1 MHPSRFGTLCFI
13 CNGVLLLVTQ
23 PLIYR
28 PDLSLAVVG
37 NAVTALCLL
46 FVGVFRL
53 YSEQG
58 EKRPAEYGLF
68 AYGMAL
74 SSLLATALFLV
85 GLSTLWW

>member
-1 MHPSRFGTLCFI
+1 MHPSRFVTLCFI
-13 CNGVLLLVTQ
+13 YSGVLLLMTQ
-23 PLIYR
+23 TVIYR
-28 PDLSLAVVG
+28 PDLRIAVVG

-53 YSEQG
+53 YSEQE
-58 EKRPAEYGLF
+58 EKRLAEYGLF

-85 GLSTLWW
+85 GLTML